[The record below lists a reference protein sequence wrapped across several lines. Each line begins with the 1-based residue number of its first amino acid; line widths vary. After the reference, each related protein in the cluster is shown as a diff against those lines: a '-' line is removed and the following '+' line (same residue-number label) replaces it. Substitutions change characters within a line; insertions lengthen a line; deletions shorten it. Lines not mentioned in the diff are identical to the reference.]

1 MPSIVDM
8 VLETQGHC
16 CLVFECLGRSLY
28 DYLKKNDYR
37 GFPMNVLRPIA
48 RELLQVS
55 PGWCTI
61 CGLLLQA
68 RLRGAFHRVHSR
80 ACWTKS

>member
-1 MPSIVDM
+1 M
-8 VLETQGHC
+8 VVEMQGHC

-37 GFPMNVLRPIA
+37 GFPMSVLRPIA

-55 PGWCTI
+55 QPGEM
-61 CGLLLQA
+61 
-68 RLRGAFHRVHSR
+68 RLPSVHRFILSPTH
-80 ACWTKS
+80 A